1 LIVGGKQ
8 AFDPRLID
16 RDVAR
21 GAECRESGQKLQLPA
36 VQVEFRFQQ
45 GQRRGLGIARSP
57 SGARWRD
64 LFRYPCDPVDPA
76 TDYRKRLEARQVH
89 VTALDKALSRY
100 GTARLS
106 LAVLIL
112 VAAWFAFAEH
122 TFPPIWLLIGVAA
135 FAALVIA
142 HQAARRAR
150 SRAERAAAFYRKGLA
165 RIEDSWSGT
174 GQQGKQFDDPRHV
187 YAADLDLFGEGSL
200 FELLCTVRT
209 RMGEERLAQW
219 LKTPA
224 SLNEIRERHAG
235 IADLKDRTDL
245 REELAVIGEHSNVGI
260 HPAALLQWAETPNRL
275 VSSWILWIGVL
286 FPIAAIA
293 CTVYWGI
300 TGIGAPLYLVLI
312 IEALVLAVLRGP
324 VDEVLKGSET
334 AFEDLRLFCEL
345 LLRVEREQFPA
356 PPLRALLA
364 KLSSHTRKA
373 SQTIGSLSTIVNFA
387 GSRRNQAITLF
398 AIPLMYTLNV
408 ALVAERW
415 RRKHGS
421 VVRSWVEVIGDF
433 EALLS
438 LAGYTHEHP
447 DDPFPE
453 FVEGPASFVGT
464 DLGHPLIPP
473 ERVVRND
480 VSFSGKTRILLV
492 SGSNMSG
499 KSTLLRT
506 VGINTV
512 LAMAGA
518 PVRARSLQ
526 LTELQVGASI
536 RINDSLHDGSSRFY
550 AEITRLRQLF
560 DLVQGSRPLLF
571 LLDELLQGTNSWD
584 RRSGAE
590 GIVRAFAARG
600 AIGLISTH
608 DLALTDISGLQEGAL
623 RNVHFQ
629 DELRDGRMIFDFRLR
644 DGVVTKSN
652 ALELMRSIGLEV

>member
-1 LIVGGKQ
+1 LT
-8 AFDPRLID
+8 
-16 RDVAR
+16 
-21 GAECRESGQKLQLPA
+21 AEP
-36 VQVEFRFQQ
+36 
-45 GQRRGLGIARSP
+45 
-57 SGARWRD
+57 ARWRG
-64 LFRYPCDPVDPA
+64 LTGRAGNPYPPIPVDPA
-76 TDYRKRLEARQVH
+76 TDYRQRLNARESYLRS
-89 VTALDKALSRY
+89 LDKNLSRY

-112 VAAWFAFAEH
+112 VAAWFSFAEH
-122 TFPPIWLLIGVAA
+122 YFRPAWLLPGVAA
-135 FAALVIA
+135 FAALVLA

-150 SRAERAAAFYRKGLA
+150 SRAERAAEFYRRGLA
-165 RIEDSWSGT
+165 RIEDRWEGT
-174 GQQGKQFDDPRHV
+174 GQQGTQFDDPHHV
-187 YAADLDLFGEGSL
+187 YAADLDLFGKGGL
-200 FELLCTVRT
+200 FELLCAVRT

-219 LKTPA
+219 LKAPA
-224 SLNEIRERHAG
+224 SLNEIRERHAS
-235 IADLKDRTDL
+235 ITDLKSRTDL
-245 REELAVIGEHSNVGI
+245 REELAVLGEHSNVGI

-275 VSSWILWIGVL
+275 VSPWLLWIGVL
-286 FPIAAIA
+286 LPAVAVGCII
-293 CTVYWGI
+293 YWGV
-300 TGIGAPLYLVLI
+300 TGIGAPLYLTLI
-312 IEALVLAVLRGP
+312 IEAIVLSLLRGP

-334 AFEDLRLFCEL
+334 AFEDLRLFSEL
-345 LLRVEREQFPA
+345 LLRVEREQFTA
-356 PPLRALLA
+356 SPLQALLQ
-364 KLSSHTRKA
+364 KLSSHTREA
-373 SQTIGSLSTIVNFA
+373 SETIGSLSTIVNFA
-387 GSRRNQAITLF
+387 GSRRNRAIALF
-398 AIPLMYTLNV
+398 TIPLMYTLNV
-408 ALVAERW
+408 ALLAERW
-415 RRKHGS
+415 RRTHGG
-421 VVRSWVEVIGDF
+421 VVRSWVQVMGDF

-453 FVEGPASFVGT
+453 FVEGPASFAGT
-464 DLGHPLIPP
+464 QLGHPLIPAQ
-473 ERVVRND
+473 RVVRND
-480 VSFSGKTRILLV
+480 VSISGKTRILLV

-526 LTELQVGASI
+526 LTELQMGASI

-560 DLVQGSRPLLF
+560 ELLQDRRPLLF
-571 LLDELLQGTNSWD
+571 LLDELLQGTNSRD

-600 AIGLISTH
+600 AIGAISTH
-608 DLALTDISGLQEGAL
+608 DLALTDISGLPAGAL

-629 DELRDGRMIFDFRLR
+629 DELESGRMTFDFKLR

>member
-1 LIVGGKQ
+1 M
-8 AFDPRLID
+8 
-16 RDVAR
+16 
-21 GAECRESGQKLQLPA
+21 
-36 VQVEFRFQQ
+36 
-45 GQRRGLGIARSP
+45 
-57 SGARWRD
+57 
-64 LFRYPCDPVDPA
+64 DPA
-76 TDYRKRLEARQVH
+76 TDYKHRLKSREAH
-89 VTALDKALSRY
+89 VTTLDKTLSRY

-106 LAVLIL
+106 VAVLIL
-112 VAAWFAFAEH
+112 VAAWFSFAQH
-122 TFPPIWLLIGVAA
+122 SFRPVWLLLGVAV
-135 FAALVIA
+135 FAALVLA

-150 SRAERAAAFYRKGLA
+150 SRAERAADFYRKGLA
-165 RIEDSWSGT
+165 RTEDSWSGT
-174 GQQGKQFDDPRHV
+174 GQQGEKFDDPRHV
-187 YAADLDLFGEGSL
+187 YAADLDLFGKGSL

-224 SLNEIRERHAG
+224 PLDEIRERHAG
-235 IADLKDRTDL
+235 IADLKDRIGL

-275 VSSWILWIGVL
+275 VSRWILWIGVL
-286 FPIAAIA
+286 LPIAAIA
-293 CTVYWGI
+293 GTVYWGI
-300 TGIGAPLYLVLI
+300 TGIGAPLFLVLI
-312 IEALVLAVLRGP
+312 IEAVILSVLRGP

-334 AFEDLRLFCEL
+334 AFEDLRLFSEL
-345 LLRVEREQFPA
+345 LLRVEREQFAA

-364 KLSSHTRKA
+364 KLISHTRKA

-387 GSRRNQAITLF
+387 GSRRNQAISLF

-415 RRKHGS
+415 RRMHGS
-421 VVRSWVEVIGDF
+421 AVRGWADVIGDF

-447 DDPFPE
+447 DDPFPQ
-453 FVEGPASFVGT
+453 FVDGPASFVGT
-464 DLGHPLIPP
+464 DLGHPLIPAD
-473 ERVVRND
+473 RVVRNN
-480 VSFSGKTRILLV
+480 VSISGKTRILLV

-526 LTELQVGASI
+526 LTELQIGASI
-536 RINDSLHDGSSRFY
+536 RINDSLHEGSSRFY

-560 DLVQGSRPLLF
+560 DLAQGGPAGHLRPLLF
-571 LLDELLQGTNSWD
+571 LLDELLQGTNSRD

-608 DLALTDISGLQEGAL
+608 DLALADISGLQEGAL

-629 DELRDGRMIFDFRLR
+629 DELRGGRMTFDFKLQ

-652 ALELMRSIGLEV
+652 AMELMRSIGLEV

>member
-1 LIVGGKQ
+1 M
-8 AFDPRLID
+8 
-16 RDVAR
+16 
-21 GAECRESGQKLQLPA
+21 
-36 VQVEFRFQQ
+36 
-45 GQRRGLGIARSP
+45 
-57 SGARWRD
+57 
-64 LFRYPCDPVDPA
+64 DPA
-76 TDYRKRLEARQVH
+76 TDYRQRLTDRESH
-89 VTALDKALSRY
+89 LKTLDTTLSRF

-112 VAAWFAFAEH
+112 IAAWFAFAEH
-122 TFPPIWLLIGVAA
+122 FFPPGWLLLGVAA

-150 SRAERAAAFYRKGLA
+150 ARADRAADFYRKGLA
-165 RIEDSWSGT
+165 RIEDRWQGN
-174 GQQGKQFDDPRHV
+174 GQQGAQFDDPRHV
-187 YAADLDLFGEGSL
+187 YASDLDLFGKGGL

-209 RMGEERLAQW
+209 RMGEEHLAQW
-219 LKTPA
+219 LKSPA
-224 SLNEIRERHAG
+224 PLSEIRARHAG
-235 IADLKDRTDL
+235 ISDLKDRIDL
-245 REELAVIGEHSNVGI
+245 REELAVIGEHANVGI
-260 HPAALLQWAETPNRL
+260 HPAALLKWAETPNRL
-275 VSSWILWIGVL
+275 VSPWMVWAGVL
-286 FPIAAIA
+286 LPILAVA
-293 CTVYWGI
+293 CTVYWGVS
-300 TGIGAPLYLVLI
+300 GIGTPLYLTLI
-312 IEALVLAVLRGP
+312 IETIVLSILRGP
-324 VDEVLKGSET
+324 VDEVLNGSET
-334 AFEDLRLFCEL
+334 AFEDLRLFSEL
-345 LLRVEREQFPA
+345 LLRVEREQFTAPA
-356 PPLRALLA
+356 LQALLA
-364 KLSSHTRKA
+364 RLSSHTRKA
-373 SQTIGSLSTIVNFA
+373 SQTIGSLSTIVTFA

-415 RRKHGS
+415 RRTHGS
-421 VVRSWVEVIGDF
+421 VVRSWMEVIGDF

-447 DDPFPE
+447 ADPFPQ
-453 FVEGPASFVGT
+453 FVEGPASFAAT
-464 DLGHPLIPP
+464 DLGHPLIPA
-473 ERVVRND
+473 ERVVRNN
-480 VSFSGKTRILLV
+480 VSISGKTRILLV

-518 PVRARSLQ
+518 PVRARSLE
-526 LTELQVGASI
+526 LTELQIGASI

-560 DLVQGSRPLLF
+560 DLAQGSRPLLF

-608 DLALTDISGLQEGAL
+608 DLALTDISGLPEGAL
-623 RNVHFQ
+623 VNVHFQ
-629 DELRDGRMIFDFRLR
+629 DELQSGRMIFDFKLR

-652 ALELMRSIGLEV
+652 AMELMRSIGLEV